1 MVLRFH
7 LLLALRNL
15 DKNVYNKVAMIN
27 LGQENW
33 SWIVI
38 VLLTTWDLAWKG
50 FALWKAAKNN
60 QRYWFVALLIV
71 NSVGILPII
80 YILYLKFFRKKK

>member
-1 MVLRFH
+1 
-7 LLLALRNL
+7 
-15 DKNVYNKVAMIN
+15 MIN

-38 VLLTTWDLAWKG
+38 LLATTWDLAWRG
-50 FALWKAAKNN
+50 FALWKAARNS
-60 QRYWFVALLIV
+60 QRYWFVALLII